1 MLDELKGKLR
11 KAIDK
16 LKGKAVI
23 DQKVVREVLKEIQK
37 GLLLSD
43 VNVKIVFEMTKRIE
57 EKALSTEPPRGIT
70 IREHIIKIIYDEF
83 TQLLGGST
91 PELKI
96 KKGLNKI
103 LLVGIQGSGKTTTA
117 AKLAKYFRDSNY
129 KVGVFSTDT
138 YRPAA
143 RLQLKQLIS
152 GLNIE
157 FFDIKTENS
166 VELATK
172 GIEYFSKRDID
183 IVIIDTAGRHKD
195 EESLMKEMKQ
205 LSMIIKPDIIF
216 LVIDASIGQQAYSQA
231 KAFNEA
237 TQIGGIIITKLDGT
251 AKGGGALSAAAATGA
266 KIYFIG
272 TGEKIEDFEEYNPP
286 RFVGRLLGLGDLE
299 TLLQKFKAIEIDK
312 EKRERLLQIAKGK
325 FTLVDLVEQMEEIRK
340 VGSFSKLLD
349 LIPGFN
355 LKIPKEMLEEAEE
368 KVAKWRH
375 ALDSMTDEEKID
387 PTLIKGSRIKRIS
400 RGSGVDE
407 KTIKEMIKQYH
418 MSKKLL
424 RSRKSK
430 KFLKMFDKMM
440 AKRG

>member
-1 MLDELKGKLR
+1 
-11 KAIDK
+11 
-16 LKGKAVI
+16 
-23 DQKVVREVLKEIQK
+23 
-37 GLLLSD
+37 
-43 VNVKIVFEMTKRIE
+43 
-57 EKALSTEPPRGIT
+57 
-70 IREHIIKIIYDEF
+70 
-83 TQLLGGST
+83 LLGGST